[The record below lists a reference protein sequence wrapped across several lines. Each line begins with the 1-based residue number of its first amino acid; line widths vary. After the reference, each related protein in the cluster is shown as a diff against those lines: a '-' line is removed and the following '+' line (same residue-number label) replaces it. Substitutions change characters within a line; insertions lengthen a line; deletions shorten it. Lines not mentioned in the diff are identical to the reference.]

1 MFGDNFWIHNPPI
14 WDNPI
19 HNRCNQLKKYIE
31 KNLCITGV
39 SVCRCHVGSRLY
51 YNVSFKS
58 YTKYG
63 AFEEL
68 FEGIS
73 TGLVEFDSP
82 TQHHIYLVDE
92 VELHDKYLVGENL
105 VFEEPFNFIY
115 AFHEN
120 YDDIIK
126 KQSDKIISVFCDNM
140 SDLCLIHIKE
150 GESPSDV
157 LRDLK
162 VKICGEY
169 WSHSHN
175 MLVINMEYV
184 ELEE

>member
-1 MFGDNFWIHNPPI
+1 MFGDNFWIYPSV

-19 HNRCNQLKKYIE
+19 QNRCSQLKKYIE

-39 SVCRCHVGSRLY
+39 SVCRCYVGSRLY
-51 YNVSFKS
+51 YNVSFKGD
-58 YTKYG
+58 TKYG

-73 TGLVEFDSP
+73 TGLIEFDVP

-105 VFEEPFNFIY
+105 VFEEPFNFIN
-115 AFHEN
+115 AFTHHQSSK
-120 YDDIIK
+120 IK
-126 KQSDKIISVFCDNM
+126 KQSDKIISVFCDNT
-140 SDLCLIHIKE
+140 SDLCMIQIKDCA
-150 GESPSDV
+150 SPSDV

-169 WSHSHN
+169 WSQSNN
-175 MLVINMEYV
+175 MMVINMEYV